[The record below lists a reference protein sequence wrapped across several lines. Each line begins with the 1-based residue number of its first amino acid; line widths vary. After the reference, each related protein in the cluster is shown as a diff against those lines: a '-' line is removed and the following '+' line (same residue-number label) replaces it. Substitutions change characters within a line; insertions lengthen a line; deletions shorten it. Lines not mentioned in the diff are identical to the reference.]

1 MRGRKPEP
9 SKHPFYAPALETAEH
24 KEMFAYY
31 ASLGPS
37 RSLSKVAKQFGKS
50 VSLIGSISRAFKW
63 RERIIQAE
71 REMLDPIV
79 KLTQTQV
86 NDSRLK
92 MVFVI
97 NDITDTLH
105 QLAYISQQ
113 IKETSDD
120 DPIKQYGT
128 KIRRLGKA
136 LETYGITIKSAKDL
150 RDLVSTLKDVL
161 RFNEDLVASK
171 VDGDTNN
178 TQINVEEMTL
188 VIKDD

>member
-9 SKHPFYAPALETAEH
+9 NKHPYYAPALETTEH

-31 ASLGPS
+31 ASLGPA
-37 RSLSKVAKQFGKS
+37 RTLAKVARQFGKS
-50 VSLIGSISRAFKW
+50 VSLVGTISRAFKW
-63 RERIIQAE
+63 RERLIQAE
-71 REMLDPIV
+71 REVTDPIV

-113 IKETSDD
+113 IKETDEDES
-120 DPIKQYGT
+120 IKQYGP
-128 KIRRLGKA
+128 KIKRLTRA
-136 LETYGITIKSAKDL
+136 LETYGITIKSARDLKDL
-150 RDLVSTLKDVL
+150 VATLKDVL
-161 RFNEDLVASK
+161 TFNEDMVAKK
-171 VDGDTNN
+171 VEGDIN
-178 TQINVEEMTL
+178 TQVNVEEMKL